1 MSFFEVGSWMNSF
14 IFEKLSSRLLGSM
27 RILHRTTRIDTLK
40 PARESPTDPAT
51 GQAPLANSTREP
63 IDETPDEFA
72 VRVLGLGLAQAAD
85 LLGAAESVGNAGSRM
100 LGSSLLGSQ

>member
-1 MSFFEVGSWMNSF
+1 MSFFEVRSWMNSHF
-14 IFEKLSSRLLGSM
+14 FEKLSSRVLGAM
-27 RILHRTTRIDTLK
+27 RILQRTPRIDTLN
-40 PARESPTDPAT
+40 PARESPTDPAK

-72 VRVLGLGLAQAAD
+72 VRVLGLGLAQAA
-85 LLGAAESVGNAGSRM
+85 ESVGNAGIRV